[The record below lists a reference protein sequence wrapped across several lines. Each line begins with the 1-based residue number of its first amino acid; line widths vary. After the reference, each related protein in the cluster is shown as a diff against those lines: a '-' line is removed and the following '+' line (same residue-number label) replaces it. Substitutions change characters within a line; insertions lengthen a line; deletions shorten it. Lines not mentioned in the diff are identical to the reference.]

1 MHPTLLVLLAGAL
14 LMTAAFALRLKRRNM
29 PVKCAFAA
37 LPLSLLLGFAL
48 GKCVY
53 VLCLITRLL
62 PRYGF
67 SAFLRME
74 LTEFSFLG
82 IMAGMLL
89 GTVIACK
96 ICKVRI
102 LPVLDA
108 YAPSF
113 ALFAA
118 FVKGSEYFLDMHG
131 VGAYLE
137 NESFFFFPL
146 AVKNEWDE
154 YFLAVFMIYAI
165 LALVIALLAA
175 VFSNKTQHVPGV
187 LFEVT
192 VYQLAVVLILCEN
205 LRAQTITWGFVKA
218 EQLLGALIC
227 LVVLIRSC
235 WAYPRKTVTHSDGPT
250 STLVR
255 KNGKLQDPNQVSPI
269 KRFWPIPAIFACA
282 GLLIMVIFALDGKI
296 PAISN
301 TMAYV
306 IMALTL
312 TAMCALGLHAARR
325 RIR

>member
-1 MHPTLLVLLAGAL
+1 MHPTLLVLLTGAV
-14 LMTAAFALRLKRRNM
+14 LMTLCFTLRLHRQHLPIKY
-29 PVKCAFAA
+29 AWTA
-37 LPLSLLLGFAL
+37 LPLSLLLGFVL

-53 VLCLITRLL
+53 VLCLAARLF

-82 IMAGMLL
+82 IMAGVLL
-89 GTVIACK
+89 GAVAACK
-96 ICKVRI
+96 IHKTRM

-108 YAPSF
+108 FAPAF

-118 FVKGSEYFLDMHG
+118 FVKGSEYFLGMHG

-137 NESFFFFPL
+137 SENLFFFPL

-175 VFSNKTQHVPGV
+175 LFSKKVQHVPGV

-192 VYQLAVVLILCEN
+192 VYQLSVVLILCEN

-218 EQLLGALIC
+218 EQLLAALIC
-227 LVVLIRSC
+227 LAVLIRSC
-235 WAYPRKTVTHSDGPT
+235 WAYPRKTVTHKDGPT

-255 KNGKLQDPNQVSPI
+255 KGGKLQSPDHVSPI
-269 KRFWPIPAIFACA
+269 KRFWPIVAIFACA
-282 GLLIMVIFALDGKI
+282 GLLITVIFALDGKI

-301 TMAYV
+301 TMAYI

-312 TAMCALGLHAARR
+312 ISMCVLSLHTSRR